1 MNLLKF
7 VPIKLTIFLI
17 IGIIIGFYNDFMPS
31 VAISITLILVLLL
44 GYFLRKSTRENSGY
58 FGITVLVTTIFIGI
72 IAITQWKPKNHEN
85 HYSHLEKSE
94 IGIIHLK
101 IVEVLKPNHFSNRYT
116 AKVKS
121 IDGTSASGKVI
132 LSVSKKSDKKAF
144 FIDQEI
150 LTNDSFT
157 AIKPPLNPHQFNY
170 KNYLHKLGIYDQIV
184 IQNQNYTLLKNSTPT
199 SYGVAAQLRSKI
211 IRSLHLANFG
221 KEELSI
227 IQALLLGQK
236 NDISE
241 ATYSDYKNAGAVHI
255 LALSGLHIGI
265 LLLLLQF
272 VLKPLE
278 YLPKG
283 KTIKLITTVLL
294 LWCFA
299 FLAGLSASIIRAVTM
314 FSFVAYALYLNRPS
328 NTYNILAL
336 SMFFILL
343 IINPTLLFQVGFQM
357 SYAAVFAI
365 VWLYPILQK
374 FWTPKQFV
382 FKKIWQL
389 LSVSLAA
396 QIGVLPLSLFYFH
409 QFPGLFFISNL
420 IIVPFLGIILG
431 IGILVIILAV
441 FQTLPQFLA
450 SFYNAIIALMNTL
463 IGYIA
468 HQEAFI
474 FKNIAFD
481 AVQLIL
487 AYLFLIGFAITKFK
501 TTFKNVALVVA
512 VLIGLQGYTLYTKY
526 QSRKKEGVL
535 VMHQTKNT
543 IIANRTGLQL
553 QLFSNSFE
561 TTSTI
566 NSYMIGERITEL
578 TSDSL
583 KNAYTFKGKNL
594 VIIDSLGVYTSTKV
608 HTILLTQSPKLN
620 LERLI
625 DSIRPQQIIFD
636 GSNYSSYI
644 KRWKATCLKRKLPF
658 HYTGEKGAYYF
669 E

>member
-7 VPIKLTIFLI
+7 VPIKLTILLI
-17 IGIIIGFYNDFMPS
+17 IGIIIGFYNDFIPS
-31 VAISITLILVLLL
+31 VAICITLILVLSL

-72 IAITQWKPKNHEN
+72 LAITLWKPKNHED

-132 LSVSKKSDKKAF
+132 LSVSKKSDKNAF

-150 LTNDSFT
+150 LTYDSFT

-211 IRSLHLANFG
+211 ISSLHLANFG

-343 IINPTLLFQVGFQM
+343 IINPTLLFQAGFQM

-374 FWTPKQFV
+374 LWTPKQFI

-420 IIVPFLGIILG
+420 IIVPFLGVILG

-441 FQTLPQFLA
+441 FQTLPQFLS
-450 SFYNAIIALMNTL
+450 SFYNAIIATMNTL

-468 HQEAFI
+468 NQEAFI
-474 FKNIAFD
+474 FKSISFD
-481 AVQLIL
+481 ALQLIL
-487 AYLFLIGFAITKFK
+487 AYLFLIGFAITKIK
-501 TTFKNVALVVA
+501 TTFKKVAFVVA

-526 QSRKKEGVL
+526 QSRKKEAVL

-583 KNAYTFKGKNL
+583 KDAYTFKGKNL
-594 VIIDSLGVYTSTKV
+594 AIIDSSGVHTSTKV
-608 HTILLTQSPKLN
+608 HTILLTQSPKIN

-625 DSIRPQQIIFD
+625 DSIRPQQIIVD

>member
-7 VPIKLTIFLI
+7 VPIKLTLYLI
-17 IGIIIGFYNDFMPS
+17 VGIIAGFHIDISLSISM
-31 VAISITLILVLLL
+31 SITLLLLFIL
-44 GYFLRKSTRENSGY
+44 GYFLFKSTRENLNY
-58 FGITVLVTTIFIGI
+58 FGVTVLATTISIGI
-72 IAITQWKPKNHEN
+72 LAITLWKPKNQTN
-85 HYSHLEKSE
+85 HYSHLEKPE
-94 IGIIHLK
+94 TALIHLK
-101 IVEVLKPNHFSNRYT
+101 IIDILKQNNYSNRYT

-121 IDGTSASGKVI
+121 IDRTTVSGKVV
-132 LSVSKKSDKKAF
+132 LSVPKNSDHNAF

-150 LTNDSFT
+150 LVYGRFSE
-157 AIKPPLNPHQFNY
+157 IKSPLNPHQFNY
-170 KNYLHKLGIYDQIV
+170 KNYLSNLGIHKQIN
-184 IQNQNYTLLKNSTPT
+184 IQNHNYTLLSNNTT
-199 SYGVAAQLRSKI
+199 TIYGVAANLRSQI
-211 IRSLHLANFG
+211 IHSLQIANFG

-227 IQALLLGQK
+227 IQALLLGDK

-241 ATYSDYKNAGAVHI
+241 VTYSNYKNAGAVHI

-272 VLKPLE
+272 ILKPLE

-283 KTIKLITTVLL
+283 KTIKLIASVLL

-314 FSFVAYALYLNRPS
+314 FSFVAYAMYLNRPN

-343 IINPTLLFQVGFQM
+343 IINPSLLFQAGFQM

-374 FWTPKQFV
+374 LWTPKQFIL
-382 FKKIWQL
+382 KNIWQL

-396 QIGVLPLSLFYFH
+396 QIGVLPISLFYFH

-420 IIVPFLGIILG
+420 LIVPFLGIILG
-431 IGILVIILAV
+431 LGILVIILAI

-450 SFYNAIIALMNTL
+450 SFYTTLIATMNKIIAT
-463 IGYIA
+463 IA
-468 HQEAFI
+468 QYDAFI
-474 FKNIAFD
+474 FKNISFD
-481 AVQLIL
+481 AIQLTL
-487 AYLFLIGFAITKFK
+487 AYLFLIGFAVTKIK
-501 TTFKNVALVVA
+501 TSFKNVAFVIVV
-512 VLIGLQGYTLYTKY
+512 IISFQGYTLYTEY
-526 QSRKKEGVL
+526 QSRKKEALL

-543 IIANRTGLQL
+543 IIANRTGKHLK
-553 QLFSNSFE
+553 LFSNYKD
-561 TTSTI
+561 TSH
-566 NSYMIGERITEL
+566 NVLSYMIGERIRKF

-583 KNAYTFKGKNL
+583 KSAYTLEGRKL
-594 VIIDSLGVYTSTKV
+594 IIIDSLGIYSSTRANL
-608 HTILLTQSPKLN
+608 ILLTQSPKIN

-625 DSIRPQQIIFD
+625 DIMQPQQIIAD

-644 KRWKATCLKRKLPF
+644 KRWKTTCLKRKLPF